1 MNRRDL
7 LLLRVRSGARVVE
20 LPCGRLYMRYL
31 DTQRP
36 ERPAT
41 AVQEDYF
48 LGEPEPD
55 YPVPSVRELF
65 DGLSEELKGA
75 DVLRISEAQWLAD
88 ADFHRHVDELAARFR
103 AAGGK
108 VEVVVG
114 DTSAAAPAGSAGSA
128 TPGAPEASASPA
140 APTTPAAVERVP

>member
-36 ERPAT
+36 ERTAT
-41 AVQEDYF
+41 VAHEDYF

-65 DGLSEELKGA
+65 DGLSDELKGA
-75 DVLRISEAQWLAD
+75 DVLRITEAQWLAD

-103 AAGGK
+103 ATGGK
-108 VEVVVG
+108 VEVVA
-114 DTSAAAPAGSAGSA
+114 TETPAAAP
-128 TPGAPEASASPA
+128 TVQA
-140 APTTPAAVERVP
+140 APAIPVVPAEVEPSR